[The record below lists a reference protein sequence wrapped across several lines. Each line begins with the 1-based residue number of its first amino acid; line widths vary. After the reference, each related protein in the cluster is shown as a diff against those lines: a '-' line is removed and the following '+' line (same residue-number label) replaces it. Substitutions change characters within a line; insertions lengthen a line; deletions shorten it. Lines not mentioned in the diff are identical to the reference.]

1 MCHFQETLW
10 AEDPE
15 CKKMPVNTA
24 AVSGIMKIGGGFAN
38 LEEFLSTL
46 DIPPLSSNTYQKEH
60 DNIATAWEKVAENEM
75 YCAAMEEKHLA
86 VQAGEVGG
94 DGIPMLT
101 VVVDGCWAKR
111 SYRTNYSSL
120 SGAAAIVGFRT
131 KKVLYMAVRNR
142 YCMVCSRAAAVN
154 KLPGK
159 HCCSKNWHGSS
170 SSMEANIIQEGFQNS
185 VAMYGVKYAKVI
197 GDGDS
202 NVYKTILDSRPYD
215 ELQVEKLECQNHLF
229 RNFCLKLKDI
239 VRDSKAGPITLRK
252 CLGKNIL
259 RLRKSVI
266 SATAQLTKNEV
277 NFDCCSILQKHIL
290 NAPYHV
296 FGVHQ
301 NCVDSVC
308 SIQRKNDTNWIPDL
322 LQSGLLYRIMN
333 VVNNLAD
340 NSKSL
345 LFSANNNC
353 VEQFHSIVAKFI
365 GGKRVNFFFTT
376 KLSRPMQ
383 WSCNFT

>member
-24 AVSGIMKIGGGFAN
+24 AVSGIMKIGEGFAN
-38 LEEFLSTL
+38 LEEFLST
-46 DIPPLSSNTYQKEH
+46 NGK
-60 DNIATAWEKVAENEM
+60 K
-75 YCAAMEEKHLA
+75 KHLA

-120 SGAAAIVGFRT
+120 SGA
-131 KKVLYMAVRNR
+131 KVLYMAVRNR

-185 VAMYGVKYAKVI
+185 VAMYGVKYAKFI

-202 NVYKTILDSRPYD
+202 N
-215 ELQVEKLECQNHLF
+215 F
-229 RNFCLKLKDI
+229 
-239 VRDSKAGPITLRK
+239 
-252 CLGKNIL
+252 
-259 RLRKSVI
+259 
-266 SATAQLTKNEV
+266 TK
-277 NFDCCSILQKHIL
+277 Q
-290 NAPYHV
+290 Y
-296 FGVHQ
+296 
-301 NCVDSVC
+301 
-308 SIQRKNDTNWIPDL
+308 
-322 LQSGLLYRIMN
+322 
-333 VVNNLAD
+333 
-340 NSKSL
+340 
-345 LFSANNNC
+345 
-353 VEQFHSIVAKFI
+353 
-365 GGKRVNFFFTT
+365 
-376 KLSRPMQ
+376 
-383 WSCNFT
+383 